1 MAGASVAGR
10 SVLLPDGRLVPAVVE
25 IDGATLAGVTPVTGE
40 GARDLPDRVVAPG
53 FVDLQVNGHDD
64 VDVAGAEGADWDRL
78 DQLLLAQGVTAWCP
92 TLVTAPLGSYGPA
105 LRRIEAAG
113 RRTGPRPAVLG
124 AHLEGPFLGGLTGA
138 HDVSWVRPLDPDW
151 LAALPP
157 SVRIV
162 TLGPELAGAP
172 EAVALLADRG
182 VVVALGHTAAGF
194 DEAGRAAAAG
204 ARMVT
209 HLFNAMSPLHHREP
223 GLVGAALTDPR
234 LTPSLI
240 ADLVHVHPAVVLAA
254 FRARAG
260 LGPGPGDP
268 GVALVTDAVGWRSG
282 HVGGIGLRRREGDAP
297 RRPDGT
303 IAGSALTMDRAVANC
318 VAVGVSPAAA
328 LAAASLVPARLVGEV
343 GRGRIEAG
351 ARADLVVLSPDLGV
365 LETWVGG
372 DVAWRADGG

>member
-1 MAGASVAGR
+1 MPTVAGR
-10 SVLLPDGRLVPAVVE
+10 AVLLPDGRLAPAVVE
-25 IDGATLAGVTPVTGE
+25 IEGDVVAGVTPVPE
-40 GARDLPDRVVAPG
+40 ERAAELPDRIVSPG

-64 VDVAGAEGADWDRL
+64 VDVSGAEGPEWDRL
-78 DQLLLAQGVTAWCP
+78 DELLLAQGVTAWCP

-105 LRRIEAAG
+105 LERISAAALRG
-113 RRTGPRPAVLG
+113 GPRPAVLG

-138 HDVSWVRPLDPDW
+138 HEESWVRPLDPGW

-157 SVRIV
+157 CVRIV
-162 TLGPELAGAP
+162 TLGAELDGAA
-172 EAVALLADRG
+172 EAVALLAGRG
-182 VVVALGHTAAGF
+182 VVVALGHSAADF
-194 DEAGRAAAAG
+194 AEAEAAAEAG

-223 GLVGAALTDPR
+223 GLVGAALTDRR

-254 FRARAG
+254 FHARAG
-260 LGPGPGDP
+260 LAGDPGDP
-268 GVALVTDAVGWRSG
+268 GIVLVTDAVGWRSG
-282 HVGGIGLRRREGDAP
+282 HVAGIGLRRREGDAP

-318 VAVGVSPAAA
+318 VATGVSPAAA
-328 LAAASLVPARLVGEV
+328 LAAASLVPARLVGEA

-351 ARADLVVLSPDLGV
+351 ARADLVVLSPRFEV
-365 LETWVGG
+365 AETWVGG
-372 DVAWRADGG
+372 DVAWGAQGG

>member
-1 MAGASVAGR
+1 MP
-10 SVLLPDGRLVPAVVE
+10 SVLLPDGRLAPAVVE
-25 IDGATLAGVTPVTGE
+25 IDGDAVAGVSLVPEDRAG
-40 GARDLPDRVVAPG
+40 DLPDRVVSPG
-53 FVDLQVNGHDD
+53 FVDLQVNGQDD
-64 VDVAGAEGADWDRL
+64 VDVSGAEGADWDRL
-78 DQLLLAQGVTAWCP
+78 DELLLAQGVTAWCP

-105 LRRIEAAG
+105 LQRIAAAG
-113 RRTGPRPAVLG
+113 RRAGPRPAVLG

-138 HDVSWVRPLDPDW
+138 HDVSWVRPLDRDW
-151 LAALPP
+151 LAALP
-157 SVRIV
+157 SCVRIV

-172 EAVALLADRG
+172 EAVALLAGRG

-194 DEAGRAAAAG
+194 EEAGRAVAAG

-260 LGPGPGDP
+260 LGPEPGDP
-268 GVALVTDAVGWRSG
+268 GIALVTDAVGWRSG
-282 HVGGIGLRRREGDAP
+282 HVAGIGLRRREGDAP

-318 VAVGVSPAAA
+318 VAVGVPPSAA
-328 LAAASLVPARLVGEV
+328 LAAASLVPARLVGEA

-351 ARADLVVLSPDLGV
+351 ARADLAVLSPDFGV
-365 LETWVGG
+365 QETWVGG
-372 DVAWRADGG
+372 DVAWRAGGG